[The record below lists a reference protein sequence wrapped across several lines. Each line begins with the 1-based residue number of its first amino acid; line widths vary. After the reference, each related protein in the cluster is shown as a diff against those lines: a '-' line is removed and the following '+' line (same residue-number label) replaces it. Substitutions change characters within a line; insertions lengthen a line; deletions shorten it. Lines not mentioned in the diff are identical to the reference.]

1 MQYNQNMSTE
11 GRRSEDEAML
21 RLYRENAGN
30 KEEGVVQGT
39 NTKAKSPKVTK
50 PMPHLSNSSVDG
62 LGIEIKGKTKEK

>member
-39 NTKAKSPKVTK
+39 NTKSPKVTK